1 MPVFELGY
9 RHWEGKRISAAFR
22 WMAISRM
29 GISLAF
35 RSKIL
40 RRLAF
45 FAWTPLLYFGPF
57 FYMVSTATQSQSALA
72 RSGPPEMMR
81 SLLGRDLAAR
91 VLEDP
96 ESLRPLVWSVA
107 FQSFMSIPQ
116 ALIMIILVAIAGAP
130 LIAQDVGSKA
140 FLVYFSKPITK
151 WEYLLGKAGT
161 VLFFIFLVTLFPAI
175 ALYLVSLAVS
185 PSVRALGDTWMILPR
200 LFGCAAVIAIPST
213 CLILFLSSLAREAR
227 YVAFG
232 WIAIWALGEAAYLIL
247 HTLPR
252 LHDATWI
259 ILLSPWECLNA
270 VTGAMFDVAGQLD
283 ALGVQFSKKGGLRQT
298 LFAARSAATP
308 LAWLAFVSAACF
320 AGLVRRVSAPMRI

>member
-9 RHWEGKRISAAFR
+9 RHWEGKRTSAAFR

-57 FYMVSTATQSQSALA
+57 FYLVGTATESKTLAAL

-81 SLLGRDLAAR
+81 GILGRELAAR
-91 VLEDP
+91 VYEDP

-140 FLVYFSKPITK
+140 FLVYFSKPISK

-161 VLFFIFLVTLFPAI
+161 VLFFILLVTLFPGLV
-175 ALYLVSLAVS
+175 LYLISIAVS
-185 PSVRALGDTWMILPR
+185 PSARAIGDTWTILPR

-213 CLILFLSSLAREAR
+213 CVILFLSSLAREAR
-227 YVAFG
+227 YVAFA
-232 WIAIWALGEAAYLIL
+232 WIALWALGEASYLIL

-252 LHDATWI
+252 LRDAGWI
-259 ILLSPWECLNA
+259 TLLSPWECLNA
-270 VTGAMFDVAGQLD
+270 VAGAMFDAAGQFD
-283 ALGVQFSKKGGLRQT
+283 ALGIKVKGGLRQA
-298 LFAARSAATP
+298 LFTTRAAGAP
-308 LAWLAFVSAACF
+308 LAWLAFVSLACF
-320 AGLVRRVSAPMRI
+320 CGLARRVSAPMRI